1 LSRKKKPKSCKH
13 RRGNVATES
22 HYDPFPKSGLVKQY
36 EPFIRKHV
44 NEFCR
49 RYPQL
54 QRDGVLFEAVRI
66 AAGAEKRFKP
76 ELGYDFSTFLRNH
89 LKGLERY
96 AAKETSFNYVR
107 WSDEERRS
115 NELFDEAEKR
125 EAAPIPTPEFLSYAN
140 GTKLTFDH
148 QWFDRDGKRHRLGIG
163 IRLGSADLAHSSPV
177 NERTSPDL
185 KALVADNPEPTSVL
199 KGRMRA
205 VIDHQVRRQ
214 READQEAENRQ
225 SGDYGAVFLETE
237 DQRAD
242 VKFYKGRRPPRFRQD
257 RKPMVRL
264 DDAYSHDD
272 EWVGKLSDTIVAGG
286 AVPETCNEQL
296 VIEAATAERP
306 FLSEREIAALDWSLG
321 LLNGSDHRSLVQF
334 ADDQGMTKGGASKL
348 KDRVWGKI
356 ERRLKK

>member
-1 LSRKKKPKSCKH
+1 MREPK
-13 RRGNVATES
+13 RGRGNIRPETA
-22 HYDPFPKSGLVKQY
+22 YDPFPKSGLVGQY
-36 EPFIRKHV
+36 KPFIRKYV
-44 NEFCR
+44 SEFCQ

-54 QRDGVLFEAVRI
+54 QREGVLFEAVRI
-66 AAGAEKRFKP
+66 AAGVEKRFKR

-96 AAKETSFNYVR
+96 ADKETSVNYVR
-107 WSDEERRS
+107 WSDEETRS
-115 NELFDEAEKR
+115 NQLFDEREKR
-125 EAAPIPTPEFLSYAN
+125 ESAPIPTPEFLNGAN

-148 QWFDRDGKRHRLGIG
+148 QWIDRDGKRHRLGIG
-163 IRLGSADLAHSSPV
+163 FQLSSADLAHASPV

-185 KALVADNPEPTSVL
+185 KTLVADNPVPTSVL

-225 SGDYGAVFLETE
+225 SGDYGAVFLEAE
-237 DQRAD
+237 DQKAD

-286 AVPETCNEQL
+286 AIPEDFNEQL
-296 VIEAATAERP
+296 VIDAANAERP
-306 FLSEREIAALDWSLG
+306 FLSEREVAALDWSLG
-321 LLNGSDHRSLVQF
+321 LLSGSDHRSLVQF
-334 ADDQGMTKGGASKL
+334 ADDQGITKGGASKL